1 MAVPENEA
9 EKAVAALHEAF
20 ALELDRSTVN
30 SAYSLGGMSIVAIVG
45 EGMCEVP
52 GVTAKFMSALAFAN
66 VNIRLIAQGSSE
78 RQIAVVVDAK
88 DASKALRAVH
98 MAFTLS
104 ETITS
109 VSVLGASGRL
119 GRECHANHHR

>member
-1 MAVPENEA
+1 
-9 EKAVAALHEAF
+9 
-20 ALELDRSTVN
+20 
-30 SAYSLGGMSIVAIVG
+30 
-45 EGMCEVP
+45 
-52 GVTAKFMSALAFAN
+52 MSALAFAN

-119 GRECHANHHR
+119 GQALLKQLSRAGCAPGRPQN